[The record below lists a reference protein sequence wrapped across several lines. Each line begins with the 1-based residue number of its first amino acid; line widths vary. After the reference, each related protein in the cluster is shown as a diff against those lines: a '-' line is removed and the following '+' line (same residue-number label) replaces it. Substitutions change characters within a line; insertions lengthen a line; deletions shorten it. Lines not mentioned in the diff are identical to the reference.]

1 MKTDTHAD
9 ADQAERIVAAMSD
22 NDKLPIIALIAAAGR
37 CAARGGGRLGGM
49 VAFKDRTISEVRG
62 RLAASRARLCGEPK
76 RTRERKKAARR
87 AMGKLVSG
95 TEVSNREHR
104 VDRNGKEWRA
114 IKGRFGRWLPGLGS
128 NQRHFD

>member
-1 MKTDTHAD
+1 MKTDTHAK
-9 ADQAERIVAAMSD
+9 RIVAAISEDERQRLGTLMQRRD
-22 NDKLPIIALIAAAGR
+22 DALRAAAAGL
-37 CAARGGGRLGGM
+37 AEM

-104 VDRNGKEWRA
+104 VDRNGK
-114 IKGRFGRWLPGLGS
+114 
-128 NQRHFD
+128 